1 MEAGRLRIFESIATR
16 LKNDARVFEQ
26 RYEYPLDLG
35 RLLADMGLHLRFV
48 DEGPSVVGGAG
59 CEGALVKEDGG
70 GWVVLVAGRPN
81 GEKEYKQARQRFTI
95 AHEVGHYLI
104 EGTFAY
110 RPVQASDYWRLEDLC
125 NGFAARLLA
134 PDSIVVEATMLGH
147 AEAAS
152 WRYALAYLETFGLSL
167 RAAAR
172 RLVERVQDPIS
183 YVLLEPQRGGA
194 IRWVERSPTWPRP
207 GRGRSK
213 QIFEGATPFSSLVP
227 GESTSVAVKGCTS
240 ATLEC
245 LSRHRFLLTAVA
257 GLGSPNTDQRDSAQS
272 IPTAMGPRGP
282 EPVSSN
288 GAGQPGTGDFEELR
302 MF

>member
-1 MEAGRLRIFESIATR
+1 MEARHSRIFESIATR
-16 LKNDARVFEQ
+16 LKDDAGVFEQ

-48 DEGPSVVGGAG
+48 DQGSSVVGRAG

-70 GWVVLVAGRPN
+70 GWVVLVAGRRS

-95 AHEVGHYLI
+95 AHEIGHYLI

-110 RPVQASDYWRLEDLC
+110 RPVQASDYWRLEELC

-134 PDSIVVEATMLGH
+134 PDRIVVEATMLGQ
-147 AEAAS
+147 AEAS
-152 WRYALAYLETFGLSL
+152 TWRHALAYLETFGLSL

-183 YVLLEPQRGGA
+183 YVLLEPRGGGA
-194 IRWVERSPTWPRP
+194 IRWVERSPTWPQP
-207 GRGRSK
+207 GGGRSK
-213 QIFEGATPFSSLVP
+213 QIFEGAAPFSSLVP

-257 GLGSPNTDQRDSAQS
+257 GLGSSSTDQGDSAQS
-272 IPTAMGPRGP
+272 MRTAVGPRGR
-282 EPVSSN
+282 EPVRRK
-288 GAGQPGTGDFEELR
+288 GFGQPATRDFEELR